1 MKTFGQVKIG
11 DKVYV
16 IDDDYRIREIYVCG
30 VEDVRLAHKKVIIK
44 TLNGNTYTADN
55 NATKVTTND
64 SLSLFSCIE
73 SAQLEKSTLRDI
85 YDAKQLRL
93 AMQAFRRMKKAI
105 PNVEEQRKRVL
116 QFFQILE
123 AKEE

>member
-1 MKTFGQVKIG
+1 MKSFGEVKVG

-30 VEDVRLAHKKVIIK
+30 IEDVRLAHKEVIIK
-44 TLNGNTYTADN
+44 TINGSTYTANN
-55 NATKVTTND
+55 NATKVTT
-64 SLSLFSCIE
+64 SGGLSLFSCIE
-73 SAQLEKSTLRDI
+73 SAQLERHNLKEV
-85 YDAKQLRL
+85 YAAKQFRL

-105 PNVEEQRKRVL
+105 SNVEEQKKRVL

>member
-11 DKVYV
+11 DKIYI

-30 VEDVRLAHKKVIIK
+30 VEDVKLAHKEVIIK
-44 TLNGNTYTADN
+44 TLNGNTYTAN
-55 NATKVTTND
+55 NNTTKVTTTGG
-64 SLSLFSCIE
+64 LSLFSCVE
-73 SAQLEKSTLRDI
+73 SAQLERYNLKEV
-85 YDAKQLRL
+85 YAAKQFRL

-105 PNVEEQRKRVL
+105 PNAEEQKKRVL

-123 AKEE
+123 DKEE

>member
-11 DKVYV
+11 DKIYI

-30 VEDVRLAHKKVIIK
+30 VEDVKLAHKEVIIK
-44 TLNGNTYTADN
+44 TLNGNTYTAN
-55 NATKVTTND
+55 NNTTKVTTTGG
-64 SLSLFSCIE
+64 LSLFSCVE
-73 SAQLEKSTLRDI
+73 SAQLERHNLKEV
-85 YDAKQLRL
+85 YAAKQFRL

-105 PNVEEQRKRVL
+105 PNAEEQKKRVL

-123 AKEE
+123 DKEE

>member
-55 NATKVTTND
+55 NATKVTT
-64 SLSLFSCIE
+64 SGGLSLFSCVE
-73 SAQLEKSTLRDI
+73 SAQLERSKLKDI
-85 YDAKQLRL
+85 YAAKQFRL
-93 AMQAFRRMKKAI
+93 AMQAFRRMKKVI

-116 QFFQILE
+116 LFFQILE
-123 AKEE
+123 ANEE